1 MAILKDLEV
10 SIVVNDKPLTEYEN
24 DEEQLP
30 NTSTIYIAAVS
41 GAFQV
46 EISCKKTLAQYGGT
60 SLRFALELDGEE
72 IDSVIMCKESKK
84 VHMKGVQ
91 KCANG
96 QCTMERYSF
105 SDIDII
111 EHSSDAD
118 TPDLQHIVSK
128 IGVIAIKVQRT
139 KNARLSSKSTNR
151 HSSAGSKLDVQPL
164 SEKLLKGGSLS
175 MRTSLRARET
185 IGSITALQDM
195 CIIPRSPNPVSVG
208 ERPVEELTREE
219 LIELIKSSH
228 LSIKPEPISQISSG
242 AGVKRERDEEYE
254 EIRASAKSKKLRV
267 NREIEVTNLL
277 DD

>member
-105 SDIDII
+105 SDIDI
-111 EHSSDAD
+111 
-118 TPDLQHIVSK
+118 
-128 IGVIAIKVQRT
+128 
-139 KNARLSSKSTNR
+139 
-151 HSSAGSKLDVQPL
+151 
-164 SEKLLKGGSLS
+164 
-175 MRTSLRARET
+175 
-185 IGSITALQDM
+185 SITPLRILASSILFLKSRTFVGRRYA
-195 CIIPRSPNPVSVG
+195 RSAAH
-208 ERPVEELTREE
+208 RE
-219 LIELIKSSH
+219 
-228 LSIKPEPISQISSG
+228 
-242 AGVKRERDEEYE
+242 
-254 EIRASAKSKKLRV
+254 
-267 NREIEVTNLL
+267 
-277 DD
+277 